1 MPKGTARA
9 LCIELSGEVD
19 HHHAEQ
25 LRRQL
30 DRAIDRCRG
39 GIILDFSGV
48 SLMDSS
54 GIGLLIGRY
63 KRLHERGPCL
73 YVKNLNSHVDK
84 LFRISG
90 LYSIVEKLS

>member
-30 DRAIDRCRG
+30 DRCRG

-63 KRLHERGPCL
+63 KRLHERGLCL

>member
-1 MPKGTARA
+1 MPKGTERA

-54 GIGLLIGRY
+54 GIGLLIWRY
-63 KRLHERGPCL
+63 KRLHERGLCL

>member
-54 GIGLLIGRY
+54 GIGLLIG
-63 KRLHERGPCL
+63 
-73 YVKNLNSHVDK
+73 
-84 LFRISG
+84 
-90 LYSIVEKLS
+90 